1 MVPIETQQTVV
12 LLIEDDEEDYILL
25 QKVLAKVAHARYV
38 VKWEQQFE
46 QGLRHMQEND
56 HDICLVDYRLGKD
69 SGIDL
74 LREARRR
81 GYSRPIIVLTGASEG
96 DIDIQAL
103 QAGADDYITKDLLQG
118 DLLYRLIRY
127 AIERRKAEQE
137 REQLVL
143 EQIIRD
149 ERDARRNEFT
159 SMVVHELK
167 TPLSSLKGYSQL
179 LGKRYERAGDA
190 QGAHLATRMDQQVNK
205 LTGLIDE
212 LLDVTRLEEGKLPLR
227 ESTFDFDALVEEVVA
242 DIQLTT
248 ERHSI
253 IREGRTY
260 ATIRADRER
269 IGQVL
274 TNLLTNAIK
283 YAPDSKIILV
293 KQTCD
298 AQSVTTCVQDSG
310 PGIAR
315 ANQSRIFEPFY
326 QIERPDQSDV
336 QGLGL
341 GLAIVAGLIERHHGK
356 IWVESEEG
364 AGTTFCFTLPLNQQ
378 PTNQT
383 VPVVQKE
390 KERSALNG

>member
-25 QKVLAKVAHARYV
+25 QKVLAKVSHARYV
-38 VKWEQQFE
+38 VKWEQHFE
-46 QGLRHMQEND
+46 QGLLHMQEND
-56 HDICLVDYRLGKD
+56 HDICLVDYRLGRD
-69 SGIDL
+69 SGISL
-74 LREARRR
+74 LRKARRQ
-81 GYSRPIIVLTGASEG
+81 GYNRPIIVLTGASEG

-137 REQLVL
+137 RERLVR

-149 ERDARRNEFT
+149 EREARRNEFT
-159 SMVVHELK
+159 SMIVHELK

-179 LGKRYERAGDA
+179 LGKRYERVGDE
-190 QGAHLATRMDQQVNK
+190 QGTYLATRMDQQVNK

-212 LLDVTRLEEGKLPLR
+212 LLDVTRLEGGKLPLR
-227 ESTFDFDALVEEVVA
+227 ESTFSFDALVEEVVA

-248 ERHSI
+248 EQHTI
-253 IREGRTY
+253 ITEGSTS
-260 ATIRADRER
+260 ATIQADRER

-283 YAPDSKIILV
+283 YAPNSKTILV
-293 KQTCD
+293 KLACD
-298 AQSVTTCVQDSG
+298 AQTQSVTARIQDFG
-310 PGIAR
+310 PGISR

-326 QIERPDQSDV
+326 QIERPDQSFV

-341 GLAIVAGLIERHHGK
+341 GLAIAAGLIERHHGK

-364 AGTTFCFTLPLNQQ
+364 MGTTFCFTLPLNLE
-378 PTNQT
+378 PANQT
-383 VPVVQKE
+383 QPVEEKE
-390 KERSALNG
+390 KELC